1 MSDAENKTPTRTL
14 TGLVVSNKMDKTITV
29 IVERRVIHPVYGK
42 FMRKRTRLHAHDE
55 ANACKEGDTVMIA
68 QCRPLSKTKAWRLVK
83 IVETHV

>member
-1 MSDAENKTPTRTL
+1 MSDAENKKPTRTL
-14 TGLVVSNKMDKTITV
+14 TGLVVSSKMDKTITV

-55 ANACKEGDTVMIA
+55 ANVCKEGDTVMIA

-83 IVETHV
+83 IVETHI